1 MIETRA
7 LNLLLALPALIR
19 THYSGSDLA
28 MLSGLAVEMRVVGR
42 SALAR
47 LHSTEMSV
55 MSSPCSVHHLAAST
69 HAALTIFYRYLNY
82 FLDIICM
89 TGC

>member
-1 MIETRA
+1 
-7 LNLLLALPALIR
+7 
-19 THYSGSDLA
+19 
-28 MLSGLAVEMRVVGR
+28 MLSGFAVEMRVVGR

-69 HAALTIFYRYLNY
+69 HAALTIFYRDN
-82 FLDIICM
+82 
-89 TGC
+89 T